1 MLRNWVVQFGHAPGI
16 RAGDERLTP
25 AERGKYIDQ
34 IGRFYGWNPPPTMS
48 WVVEITKD
56 LKGKHPGKYIACFMR
71 YVTDDEAE
79 KLLGNRYDNYSH
91 LNPQYEH
98 LSSEALAR
106 RNEPGYIKTEDNTSC
121 EIPTEVVDVV
131 NTTEEQSTTTE
142 DIFSLLNIK

>member
-48 WVVEITKD
+48 WVVEVTKD
-56 LKGKHPGKYIACFMR
+56 LNGKHPGKYVVCFMR
-71 YVTDDEAE
+71 YATDDEAN
-79 KLLGNRYDNYSH
+79 KLLGSSYDEYSH
-91 LNPQYEH
+91 LNAQYEH
-98 LSSEALAR
+98 LAADKVNAGCNIELTV
-106 RNEPGYIKTEDNTSC
+106 EPE
-121 EIPTEVVDVV
+121 VV
-131 NTTEEQSTTTE
+131 NTNEVSSATTE

>member
-34 IGRFYGWNPPPTMS
+34 IGRFYGWNPPPGMS
-48 WVVEITKD
+48 WVVEISKD
-56 LKGKHPGKYIACFMR
+56 LNGKHPGRYVACFMR

-79 KLLGNRYDNYSH
+79 KLLGTRFDEYSH

-98 LSSEALAR
+98 LSSEALAQ
-106 RNEPGYIKTEDNTSC
+106 RNEPGYVKPENGTTC
-121 EIPTEVVDVV
+121 ELPVVEV
-131 NTTEEQSTTTE
+131 ESTNQKQ
-142 DIFSLLNIK
+142 DILSLLNIK

>member
-34 IGRFYGWNPPPTMS
+34 IGRYFGWNPPPTMS
-48 WVVEITKD
+48 WVVEVTKD
-56 LKGKHPGKYIACFMR
+56 LHGKHPGQYIACFMR

-79 KLLGNRYDNYSH
+79 KLLGTRYDEYSH

-98 LSSEALAR
+98 LAADKI
-106 RNEPGYIKTEDNTSC
+106 NTGCNTGCGVVPTTEP
-121 EIPTEVVDVV
+121 EVVEVV
-131 NTTEEQSTTTE
+131 NTNEESSATTE

>member
-25 AERGKYIDQ
+25 DERGKYIDQ

-56 LKGKHPGKYIACFMR
+56 LHGKHPGKYIACFMR
-71 YVTDDEAE
+71 YVTDAEAD
-79 KLLGNRYDNYSH
+79 KLLGTRYDEYSH
-91 LNPQYEH
+91 LNAQYEH
-98 LSSEALAR
+98 LAADNVGAGCSI
-106 RNEPGYIKTEDNTSC
+106 EPAVE
-121 EIPTEVVDVV
+121 PEVVEVV
-131 NTTEEQSTTTE
+131 NTSEESSATTE